1 MRWKHNR
8 KGNFN
13 QLKHKGTKYCG
24 TMNDEALPILSHY
37 QHQIFTSFI
46 INHLLLYYVIVSIGL
61 FSIKYNVFI
70 TLNLFT
76 YGTVRHVTEHMGQ
89 FSFFSIFCP
98 SWKIQP
104 PSPKGGQGCLTS
116 LLSGI
121 SGLSFVSLFLS
132 PFFFFLLSSPFA
144 LSVL

>member
-1 MRWKHNR
+1 
-8 KGNFN
+8 
-13 QLKHKGTKYCG
+13 
-24 TMNDEALPILSHY
+24 MNDEALPILSHY

-121 SGLSFVSLFLS
+121 SGLSPSPKGGRGCPMSLLSGISGLSFDSLFLS